1 MSSFAYLFH
10 PSTNIHSYY
19 TPIFTLVTIL
29 ISEHIYVVLR
39 LGIRQAI
46 HLLYPNASEYLVKKE
61 EYKLKKVW
69 LERMIGNHEAFI
81 SATEQHDNS
90 DLSQGLSAKI
100 WRNHLNQP
108 KIEVDTAVQI
118 VQNAFKTE

>member
-1 MSSFAYLFH
+1 MA
-10 PSTNIHSYY
+10 
-19 TPIFTLVTIL
+19 IL

-46 HLLYPNASEYLVKKE
+46 YLLYPNTSEHLVKKE

-81 SATEQHDNS
+81 SATEQQDNS
-90 DLSQGLSAKI
+90 DLSQGLPAKI

-108 KIEVDTAVQI
+108 KVEVDIAIQI
-118 VQNAFKTE
+118 VQNAFKSK